1 MTPNKA
7 VVTAASPTEHHLPLQ
22 TLVDSEGVAKT
33 ALAIILDDL
42 FASGIDTAAV
52 IIFPGTRDAYLEA
65 AGEHADRLVLIDGE
79 LAFVAGSLGGRRT
92 FEPRGG

>member
-1 MTPNKA
+1 MLPDKA

-42 FASGIDTAAV
+42 FSSGI
-52 IIFPGTRDAYLEA
+52 ES
-65 AGEHADRLVLIDGE
+65 AG
-79 LAFVAGSLGGRRT
+79 
-92 FEPRGG
+92 